1 MTDPV
6 TTPDTQPVEPASVP
20 RKNFVRRF
28 FSALGPGLV
37 TGAADDDPSGVA
49 TYSVAGA
56 QLGTALLWTAALTWP
71 LMATVQMMCARIGM
85 VTGQGLAGAMRK
97 KLPKQLLVVF
107 SLLLLVA
114 NTINIASDLS
124 GMADAA
130 EMLTGWNSHWFVVP
144 FGVGIAWATVRLR
157 YYQIA
162 MVLKWL
168 ALSLF
173 AYVVT
178 AFLVGPNWREVAGA
192 AFVPSVPSGR
202 EWWGALVAILGT
214 TISPYLFFWQAGQ
227 EVEEEKAMGRR
238 MLVQRVSASPKEIA
252 TRRLDVGVGTFFSN
266 VVMFFIIL
274 TTALTLHR
282 HGITK
287 IETSRQAAEALV
299 PLAGKFAALLY
310 TAGIIGVGLLAI
322 PTLAGSAAYAFAETF
337 RWRHGLDLKFRNARY
352 FYAVVILSTAAGIAL
367 DFLNVNPIRAL
378 YWTAILNGLLAPF
391 LLVGILLI
399 ASDRKL
405 MAGQPSSAWSL
416 GVVAGTALLM
426 FAAAVGMFVL

>member
-1 MTDPV
+1 MTNPV
-6 TTPDTQPVEPASVP
+6 TTPEVHSAETASMSK
-20 RKNFVRRF
+20 KNFVRRF

-56 QLGTALLWTAALTWP
+56 QLGTSLLWTAALTWP

-97 KLPKQLLVVF
+97 KLPKQLLIVF
-107 SLLLLVA
+107 SVLLLVA

-192 AFVPSVPSGR
+192 AFVPSVPTGR

-416 GVVAGTALLM
+416 GVVTVTALLM